1 MGTILYLSL
10 FGNVT
15 CLVIGSVCL
24 EAVSQ
29 VSAVANHINDH
40 IKQQDNFMKMLAIQ
54 KSLCGPSAP
63 KILVPGRMFI
73 KEGRLKK
80 VNVYSFPSF
89 LLNWPI

>member
-1 MGTILYLSL
+1 MGCS
-10 FGNVT
+10 FV
-15 CLVIGSVCL
+15 

-29 VSAVANHINDH
+29 VTAVANHINDH

-63 KILVPGRMFI
+63 KLLVPGRMFI

-80 VNVYSFPSF
+80 VNTNLYLIKCLPK
-89 LLNWPI
+89 NDTIN